1 MKAPQHDQSPPSQN
15 ESNTKPAWVREPDEA
30 QKKKQAAQ
38 SQSAREEGQVL
49 DEPGYGH
56 GV

>member
-15 ESNTKPAWVREPDEA
+15 ESNTKPAWEREPDEA